1 MTIRQ
6 DHVAGLALLIFGA
19 VVLALGW
26 HLPFGTPAS
35 PGPGMLPF
43 LVVGLMMAL
52 AFLMLLQAGS
62 SPPIATVQWDD
73 LPHALRVMAIAV
85 VAVALYEP
93 VGFIITMTL
102 MMFILLFPIERQKLL
117 TSALVAVG
125 MTVGAYFL
133 IAELLKTPLPMGL
146 LGY

>member
-1 MTIRQ
+1 
-6 DHVAGLALLIFGA
+6 VLLLFGL
-19 VVLALGW
+19 VVLVLGW

-73 LPHALRVMAIAV
+73 LPHALRVMAVAV

-93 VGFIITMTL
+93 VGFVITMAV